1 MEYKSIKLIETY
13 NDLEELSEIL
23 FKKKEIAVD
32 FEAESNLHRYGV
44 YLCLMQIADDENI
57 YLIDPLKI
65 KDLTPIKKVF
75 ETSTIQKIM
84 FSADFDVRILFHS
97 HKITIKNLYDL
108 QISAHLLD
116 YGKLSLKGFIIS
128 VLQKKA
134 EDFLDCQTSDW
145 NIRPLTEDQ
154 IFYAADDV
162 RYLMLLKEKISEEI
176 ALRKLAPFIKI
187 RNRELEKVRFND
199 PISPYFKVKNYHSL
213 NKTGKKYM
221 QKFYSVRDEIAQQRD
236 LPPYK
241 ILSND
246 RLIQLSQKPL
256 VTLEKMLK
264 RFSKK
269 RMWELE
275 KFQKAYLEIN
285 K

>member
-13 NDLEELSEIL
+13 NELEKLSEIL
-23 FKKKEIAVD
+23 YKKKEIAVD

-57 YLIDPLKI
+57 YIIDPLKI

-75 ETSTIQKIM
+75 ETSAISKIM
-84 FSADFDVRILFHS
+84 FSADFDVRLLFHS
-97 HKITIKNLYDL
+97 HKIMINNLYDL

-116 YGKLSLKGFIIS
+116 YGKLSLKDFIIS

-145 NIRPLTEDQ
+145 NIRPLTENQ
-154 IFYAADDV
+154 VNYAADDV
-162 RYLMLLKEKISEEI
+162 RYLILLKEKISKEI
-176 ALRKLAPFIKI
+176 ALRKLDSFINI
-187 RNRELEKVRFND
+187 RNKELQNVRFNN

-213 NKTGKKYM
+213 NRIGKKYM
-221 QKFYSVRDEIAQQRD
+221 QKFYNIRDDIAQKRN

-246 RLIQLSQKPL
+246 LLIQLSKNPAT
-256 VTLEKMLK
+256 TLEKLLK
-264 RFSKK
+264 RFPKN
-269 RMWELE
+269 RLWELE